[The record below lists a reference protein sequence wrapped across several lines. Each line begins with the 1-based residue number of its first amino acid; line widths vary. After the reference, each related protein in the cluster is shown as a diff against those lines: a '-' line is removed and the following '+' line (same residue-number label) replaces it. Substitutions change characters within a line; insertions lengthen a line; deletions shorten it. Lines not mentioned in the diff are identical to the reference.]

1 MLIRS
6 HFLLSET
13 KNNAGNQ
20 GTSDTPLRVT
30 VLASEWSKPIGSYL
44 TLQEKLVT
52 WLAQYK
58 QVQTTLLVPQFACSE
73 EEKNAA
79 LSRNISIR
87 EAERCTGYDD
97 PLDWLSF
104 SPRDLAIDVVVSWGV
119 NLGKQAQVIRQSH
132 GCKWVHVVHTA
143 PEEIGMYKDC
153 PTAICKV
160 EEKTT
165 SELDAIATV
174 GPKMTEVYSSLLRS
188 CGKHQDIIE
197 LPGTFGEFSD
207 VTQATRDDKKFN
219 VLIFGRGDP
228 EDFNLKGYNIAVKA
242 IAALKDT
249 SYHLMFV
256 GAPNGKEEEG
266 AKHLLQGGI
275 SRCQLTVRTFL
286 PDKEELERL
295 FCEVDLH
302 IMPSRNEGFG
312 LGALEAL
319 SAGVPILVSGN
330 SGFGCALRTLPSG
343 KSFVVDSEEPSDWAK
358 AIADVRQK
366 DRTKRL
372 KEILRLRTCY
382 EEMFNWEKQCEA
394 FVETMQRI
402 VHGKTFIE
410 SLCFQYPI
418 ELNL

>member
-1 MLIRS
+1 MFSENLNVSGDEVEGKTLRFSANKIHCFPKDQSLSVNYYSISDFVLVLS
-6 HFLLSET
+6 HFFLT

-20 GTSDTPLRVT
+20 ETSHTALRVT
-30 VLASEWSKPIGSYL
+30 VLANEWGSPIKSFL
-44 TLQEKLVT
+44 SHPFKKLR
-52 WLAQYK
+52 
-58 QVQTTLLVPQFACSE
+58 
-73 EEKNAA
+73 
-79 LSRNISIR
+79 LSS
-87 EAERCTGYDD
+87 
-97 PLDWLSF
+97 
-104 SPRDLAIDVVVSWGV
+104 DLAINVVVGRGV
-119 NLGKQAQVIRQSH
+119 KLGKQAQVIRQSH
-132 GCKWVHVVHTA
+132 GCKCVHVVHTA
-143 PEEIGMYKDC
+143 PEELGMYKDC
-153 PTAICKV
+153 PKAICS
-160 EEKTT
+160 
-165 SELDAIATV
+165 SEVDLCKLADAIVTV
-174 GPKMTEVYSSLLRS
+174 AYSSVLRS

-197 LPGTFGEFSD
+197 LTPGTLGEFSD
-207 VTQATRDDKKFN
+207 VKQATMDGERFN

-228 EDFNLKGYNIAVKA
+228 EDFNLKGYDIAVKA
-242 IAALKDT
+242 IAALKDA

-256 GAPNGKEEEG
+256 GAPNGKEEEV

-343 KSFVVDSEEPSDWAK
+343 KSFVVDSEEANDWAK
-358 AIADVRQK
+358 AIAAVRQK

-372 KEILRLRTCY
+372 NEIRRLRTCY
-382 EEMFNWEKQCEA
+382 EETFNWEKQCEA